1 MIEMVFVPRKTY
13 NFYLTSQ
20 ENLSLKGNHLERLFG
35 ELTDLTS
42 LRSLNLRNNQ
52 VKSSGVPADLFKLEE
67 LTTLDLSFNNLKD
80 VPAGMEAAR
89 ALLVLN
95 LSHNKSEPLTF

>member
-1 MIEMVFVPRKTY
+1 
-13 NFYLTSQ
+13 
-20 ENLSLKGNHLERLFG
+20 
-35 ELTDLTS
+35 
-42 LRSLNLRNNQ
+42 
-52 VKSSGVPADLFKLEE
+52 VPADLFKLEE

-95 LSHNKSEPLTF
+95 LSHNKSDP